1 MIPMTLTEVAAITG
15 GTLGGSGTTLRSEA
29 PARVSAVTIDSRAVV
44 PGALFVA
51 LPGEQVDGHAYIEA
65 AAAAGAVGALTS
77 RPVATSTIPH
87 VVVPDVPA
95 ALAELARVVLARL
108 RASGDVVV
116 VGITG
121 SVGKTTTKDL
131 LAALLR
137 PLGEVVAPVASFNN
151 EIGMPLTVLRASE
164 GTRALVLEM
173 GADAPGNLDFLT
185 SIAPPDVAVELVV
198 GHAHL
203 GGFGSID
210 GVARAK
216 AELVQGLAPG
226 GIAVLNADDDRVRAM
241 AALAPRVL
249 TFGRTKGADVRAED
263 VVVGHDGHARLR
275 LVTGEDGVP
284 LRLGLAGEHHV
295 TNALAA
301 AAVALHLGRPLPEI
315 ASTLADAGPV
325 SPHRMQ
331 VTDTAAG
338 YRVIDDA
345 YNANPTSMA
354 AGLRALAAMS
364 EGGRRRIAVLG
375 EMREL
380 GPDAETEHVR
390 IGELV
395 ASLPIAETVVV
406 GEGAAGIL
414 RGLRAAG
421 GEGRAVADVEGAR
434 AVLTTMLQPGDVVL
448 VKASNSTGLTRLGD
462 LLAAE
467 RGSGT

>member
-15 GTLGGSGTTLRSEA
+15 GALGGSGATVRSDASEDLS
-29 PARVSAVTIDSRAVV
+29 VVTIDSRAVV

-51 LPGEQVDGHAYIEA
+51 LPGEHVDGHDYIEA
-65 AAAAGAVGALTS
+65 AAAAGAVGALTA
-77 RPVATSTIPH
+77 RPVATLPH

-151 EIGMPLTVLRASE
+151 EIGMPLTVLRASRD
-164 GTRALVLEM
+164 TRALVLEM

-249 TFGRTKGADVRAED
+249 TFGRTRGTDVRAED

-275 LVTGEDGVP
+275 IVAGADGVP

-301 AAVALHLGRPLPEI
+301 AAVALHLGRPLAEI
-315 ASTLADAGPV
+315 ASILADTGPV

-331 VTDTAAG
+331 VTDTASG

-380 GPDAETEHVR
+380 GPDSEVEHMR

-395 ASLPIAETVVV
+395 ARLPIAETVVV
-406 GEGAAGIL
+406 GEGAGGIL

-421 GEGRAVADVEGAR
+421 GRGLAVADVDAAH
-434 AVLTTMLQPGDVVL
+434 AVLTSMLRSGDVVL

-462 LLAAE
+462 MLATEAGG
-467 RGSGT
+467 RT